1 MEEEEKKLHDK
12 LAAISQEYTTASKER
27 KTELLL
33 EIEALEDEAG
43 QYFGAERSRLR
54 QLWTDKQHNFIAA
67 VFDAVKTIR
76 TGGNV

>member
-12 LAAISQEYTTASKER
+12 LAAISAEYKEASKER
-27 KTELLL
+27 KAELLL

-76 TGGNV
+76 KGQA